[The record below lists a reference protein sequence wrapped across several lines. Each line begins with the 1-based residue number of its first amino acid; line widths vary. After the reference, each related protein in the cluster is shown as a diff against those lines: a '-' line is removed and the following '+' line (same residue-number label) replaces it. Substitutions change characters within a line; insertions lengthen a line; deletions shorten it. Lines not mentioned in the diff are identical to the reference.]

1 MLFNSLKLGDIGYR
15 SCKKVKSIEWNSNT
29 LEMICHASQV
39 AIWKKLFCFLSILI
53 FCSRRSVKNR
63 KLFIFFNVH
72 ILGIQYNIIF
82 LKLE

>member
-39 AIWKKLFCFLSILI
+39 AIWKKLFCFLSI
-53 FCSRRSVKNR
+53 
-63 KLFIFFNVH
+63 
-72 ILGIQYNIIF
+72 
-82 LKLE
+82 